1 MRWAAR
7 VSRSKSWLSHL
18 LPEKDICAQLPHL
31 YNGGTSNN
39 GMVMKIDKDN
49 TQKYLEESWCR
60 CVVLKETLESPLDS
74 KEIKSVKPI
83 GNQP

>member
-49 TQKYLEESWCR
+49 TQKYLEESWLDRKCT
-60 CVVLKETLESPLDS
+60 VSININNFILPLLKSLSPRL
-74 KEIKSVKPI
+74 
-83 GNQP
+83 

>member
-31 YNGGTSNN
+31 YSGGTSNN

-49 TQKYLEESWCR
+49 TQKYLEESWLDRKCT
-60 CVVLKETLESPLDS
+60 VSININNFILPLLKSLSPRL
-74 KEIKSVKPI
+74 
-83 GNQP
+83 